1 MEGYDSAGLTLGR
14 ILALENCRPS
24 YSTTTL
30 HCSSPVSCKGILK
43 AELYTLL
50 HNFHE
55 SLKFVNFA
63 KMYHQKFFFTRDK
76 QFSCS
81 DGKTV
86 IEKDPVLSIA
96 LLTVANSSEQQ
107 YSGACLIKPHPKML
121 VTS

>member
-30 HCSSPVSCKGILK
+30 HCSSPVSCKAIPK

-50 HNFHE
+50 HNFHK

-63 KMYHQKFFFTRDK
+63 KMYHQNIFTRDK